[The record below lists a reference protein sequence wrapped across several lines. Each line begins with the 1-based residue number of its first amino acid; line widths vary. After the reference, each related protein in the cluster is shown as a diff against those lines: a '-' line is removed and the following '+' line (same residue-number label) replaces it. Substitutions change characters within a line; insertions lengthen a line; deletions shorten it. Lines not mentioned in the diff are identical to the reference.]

1 MFRALLAALFV
12 GSLSLGF
19 VGCGEE
25 PAPAPEKK
33 QSKIEGIMK
42 KAGEAVNKA
51 TEEVKKDVETV
62 KKDVEK
68 AVEKEETK

>member
-1 MFRALLAALFV
+1 MEVHIGGRTMFRALLAALFV

-25 PAPAPEKK
+25 AAPVDKK
-33 QSKIEGIMK
+33 KETKIE
-42 KAGEAVNKA
+42 KAVDKAVDKA
-51 TEEVKKDVETV
+51 VE
-62 KKDVEK
+62 KAIDK

>member
-25 PAPAPEKK
+25 AAPVEKK
-33 QSKIEGIMK
+33 RDTKIE
-42 KAGEAVNKA
+42 KAVDKAVEKA
-51 TEEVKKDVETV
+51 VDKAMDKAVEKAV
-62 KKDVEK
+62 DK